1 MIPTR
6 SPGPTPRARR
16 RPATRALASS
26 SAVYDMVASS
36 SLSAGRSA
44 WRCALSVRSVARFGM
59 WESPLAPLRFPRA
72 TRGEDPP
79 PQGLSGGEHMA
90 TVYVSGHRNPDLDS
104 VGSAIG
110 YAELKQRLRSEDRY
124 VPVRLGPANAQTRWA
139 LERSGAEEPE
149 LLRHIRLRVRDVM
162 QRCAV
167 TVAHDAPVREAG
179 RAMTDEGLDL
189 VAVTDERGALAGVVS
204 ERDFARM
211 YIRESQRASTFEDRP
226 VRLRAVNDVLGGRI
240 MTGDDR
246 EISGRLWVVA
256 VDVASMENRIG
267 PGDIAVVGDRP
278 DAQRRA
284 LEIGAAVL
292 VTSHDTEPGEDVV
305 ALARE
310 RDAAVVVSPLDS
322 YVSGRMIQLAVP
334 CGTVMSR
341 DPLTAA
347 PDDLLAEV
355 AERIKEVEYRAAIA
369 VDEDGAPVGIVSRS
383 DLVNP
388 QPRRVLLVDHAEQ
401 AQSVPGIEEA
411 EIVEILDHHNIGS
424 IETRVP
430 VKATFDPV
438 GSTATLV
445 VERFRREGREP
456 RRPTATMLLAALLSA
471 TALLTS
477 PTATDRDERVVAYL
491 EELLELDARTFGM
504 EMFEA
509 SSDASDLDAA
519 EIVGRDAK
527 EYTTAAGHTIA
538 IAQFETVG
546 AGLLDRKPE
555 LLQAL
560 EAEREQRGY
569 ALYALMVTDIVSRG
583 TELLVAGDTAPVER
597 AFGVRAHDS
606 VLELPGVMSRKKQ
619 VAPKLLASA

>member
-1 MIPTR
+1 MLLWGGGTPEPAPRRVREVGDTA
-6 SPGPTPRARR
+6 TPRHG
-16 RPATRALASS
+16 
-26 SAVYDMVASS
+26 VN
-36 SLSAGRSA
+36 
-44 WRCALSVRSVARFGM
+44 
-59 WESPLAPLRFPRA
+59 SPDPRFPWTA
-72 TRGEDPP
+72 PGEDGRVTTPI
-79 PQGLSGGEHMA
+79 
-90 TVYVSGHRNPDLDS
+90 YVTGHRNPDLDS
-104 VGSAIG
+104 IGSAIG
-110 YAELKQRLRSEDRY
+110 YAELKQRLSPDDRY
-124 VPVRLGPANAQTRWA
+124 VPVRLGPVNTQTRWA

-149 LLRHIRLRVRDVM
+149 LLPHIHLRVCDVM
-162 QRCAV
+162 RKCPL
-167 TVAHDAPVREAG
+167 TVADHAPVREVG
-179 RAMTDEGLDL
+179 HAMAEEQVD
-189 VAVTDERGALAGVVS
+189 VVPVTGDDGALIGVVS
-204 ERDFARM
+204 ERNLARM
-211 YIRESQRASTFEDRP
+211 YIRESRGASTFEDRP
-226 VRLRAVNDVLGGRI
+226 VRLTAINEVLGGRI
-240 MTGDDR
+240 VTGEDR
-246 EISGRLWVVA
+246 EVSGRLWVVA
-256 VDVASMENRIG
+256 VEIASMDDRIAA
-267 PGDIAVVGDRP
+267 GDIAVVGDRP

-292 VTSHDTEPGEDVV
+292 VVSHDTEPGEDVV

-369 VDEDGAPVGIVSRS
+369 VDEEGAPVGIVSRS

-411 EIVEILDHHNIGS
+411 EILDHHHIGS
-424 IETRVP
+424 IETRIP

-456 RRPTATMLLAALLSA
+456 KGPTAMMLLAALLSD
-471 TALLTS
+471 TVVLTS
-477 PTATDRDERVVAYL
+477 PTATDRDHRVVEYL
-491 EELLELDARTFGM
+491 EELLGLEARAFGM

-509 SSDASDLDAA
+509 SSDASDLGAA

-527 EYTTAAGHTIA
+527 EYATAAGHTIA

-597 AFGVRAHDS
+597 AFGVQARDS